1 MRMLIHAKFPHEPFN
16 TLVRS
21 GKAGDVI
28 QKVLAEIKP
37 EAVYFTEYGGRR
49 GSIFIV
55 DISDASKIPSIAEPL
70 FLNFN
75 ADVEFHPV
83 MVPDELAR
91 AGLDQIGKKWS

>member
-21 GKAGDVI
+21 GEAGEVI

-55 DISDASKIPSIAEPL
+55 DISEASKIPSIAEPL

-83 MVPDELAR
+83 MVPDELTR

>member
-1 MRMLIHAKFPHEPFN
+1 MLIHAKFPHEPFN

-21 GKAGDVI
+21 GKAGEVI

-55 DISDASKIPSIAEPL
+55 DISEASRIPSIAEPL

-83 MVPDELAR
+83 MLPDELAR

>member
-21 GKAGDVI
+21 GKAGEVI

-55 DISDASKIPSIAEPL
+55 DISEASRIPSIAEPL

-83 MVPDELAR
+83 MVPDELTR

>member
-1 MRMLIHAKFPHEPFN
+1 MLIHAKFPHEPFN

-21 GKAGDVI
+21 GKAGEVI
-28 QKVLAEIKP
+28 QKVLADIKP

-55 DISDASKIPSIAEPL
+55 DISDASRIPSIAEPL

-83 MVPDELAR
+83 MLPDELAR

>member
-1 MRMLIHAKFPHEPFN
+1 MRMLIHAKFPHDPFN

-21 GKAGDVI
+21 GKAGEVI

>member
-21 GKAGDVI
+21 GKAGEVI
-28 QKVLAEIKP
+28 QKVLADIKP

-55 DISDASKIPSIAEPL
+55 DISDASRIPSIAEPL